1 MSCGSCAKPFGWF
14 TKEIGCVK
22 CNRLFCKK
30 CLIYKIQDESNP
42 KRTFLVCLRCFTL
55 NTQQNDLNKGGKTKA
70 IDEVLEVKP
79 NEFTQPVLEP
89 ITISSNY
96 NNNNNDDIRTR
107 LDQLKDEKST
117 NDSNKNFDDLQ
128 QRLANLKDVDYKPQS
143 GNKVLFSPDTRSEQE
158 KIEDLLKQFVEEK
171 EINDQHDNAAP
182 SLDQPGSID
191 DIEKRLAALRGIDV
205 SQMKAQNQ
213 IEDRSDETE
222 QEEINRTMMQ
232 YLEEAKL
239 PDFVVDPDETEL
251 MASIPPPPS
260 GNKKD
265 LEELPF
271 CEICNEDAVIRCL
284 ECENIFCHSCF
295 LEFHDEEDYKTH
307 KTKPYTAPKEAGD
320 N

>member
-14 TKEIGCVK
+14 TKELGCVR

-30 CLIYKIQDESNP
+30 CLIYKVQDIENP

-55 NTQQNDLNKGGKTKA
+55 NSEQNDLNKSEKSKL

-79 NEFTQPVLEP
+79 NEFTEPVLEP
-89 ITISSNY
+89 FSSTSS
-96 NNNNNDDIRTR
+96 NNNNDDIRKR
-107 LDQLKDEKST
+107 LDQLKDQKLEEES
-117 NDSNKNFDDLQ
+117 DKNIDDLQ
-128 QRLANLKDVDYKPQS
+128 QRLANLKGIDYKPQS
-143 GNKVLFSPDTRSEQE
+143 GSKVLFSPDIRSEQE

-171 EINDQHDNAAP
+171 DISDQHDTAP
-182 SLDQPGSID
+182 SQEEGSVD
-191 DIEKRLAALRGIDV
+191 DIERRLAALRGIDLSKV
-205 SQMKAQNQ
+205 KNSQ

-222 QEEINRTMMQ
+222 QEEINRTMLQ

-239 PDFVVDPDETEL
+239 PDIDPYEAEFI
-251 MASIPPPPS
+251 ASIPPPPS
-260 GNKKD
+260 GDKKD

-284 ECENIFCHSCF
+284 ECENIFCHKCF

-307 KTKPYTAPKEAGD
+307 KTKPYTAPKNAD
-320 N
+320 D

>member
-14 TKEIGCVK
+14 TKELGCVR

-30 CLIYKIQDESNP
+30 CLIYKIQDNENQ

-55 NTQQNDLNKGGKTKA
+55 NTQQNNISKNEKPKH

-79 NEFTQPVLEP
+79 NEFTEPVLEP
-89 ITISSNY
+89 TNSSNI
-96 NNNNNDDIRTR
+96 NNNDDIRNR
-107 LDQLKDEKST
+107 LDQLKD
-117 NDSNKNFDDLQ
+117 KNATEQNIDDIQ
-128 QRLANLKDVDYKPQS
+128 QRLANLKGIDYKPQS
-143 GNKVLFSPDTRSEQE
+143 GTKVLFSPDTRSEQE

-171 EINDQHDNAAP
+171 DINDQHEVP
-182 SLDQPGSID
+182 SQEQPGSID

-205 SQMKAQNQ
+205 SKLKSQ
-213 IEDRSDETE
+213 IDNKSDETE
-222 QEEINRTMMQ
+222 QEEINRTMLQ
-232 YLEEAKL
+232 FLEEAKL
-239 PDFVVDPDETEL
+239 PDDFAVDPEEAEFI
-251 MASIPPPPS
+251 ASIPPPPS

-284 ECENIFCHSCF
+284 ECENIFCHRCF

-307 KTKPYTAPKEAGD
+307 KIKPYIAPNQANED
-320 N
+320 